1 MAAFCAD
8 WFRLFWS
15 KFWLNRI
22 LYSYSTII
30 TKAKQSFK
38 IRLRKESD
46 HSQTENVEL
55 TTDLNDMNGAGNAAL
70 IDDEPPILFQN
81 GCSSTGVETVNHS
94 QEKEVYAWSPSLCG
108 QRPEVIHNKVAKDKA
123 KAKTKYYVNFS
134 YSKSMANLSYVIK
147 HKPLVFLK
155 SEILS

>member
-46 HSQTENVEL
+46 RSQTENVEL
-55 TTDLNDMNGAGNAAL
+55 TTDLNDMNGAGNGAL
-70 IDDEPPILFQN
+70 IDDEPPTLFQN

-94 QEKEVYAWSPSLCG
+94 
-108 QRPEVIHNKVAKDKA
+108 
-123 KAKTKYYVNFS
+123 
-134 YSKSMANLSYVIK
+134 
-147 HKPLVFLK
+147 
-155 SEILS
+155 